1 MNALSAVLGLG
12 AVLFSISAW
21 HVGSDMAFWNLSHTI
36 TFTLLPTPG
45 FSHGHSHE
53 HLTDHH
59 GISTQ

>member
-36 TFTLLPTPG
+36 TFTLLPMLGTWMLWKSYEDAREEP
-45 FSHGHSHE
+45 
-53 HLTDHH
+53 
-59 GISTQ
+59 